1 MTYNPPI
8 DPTSLRCLYSRTL
21 NAAEQTDDKAPNR
34 ILLTGHSHQAQP
46 DVADEAARYATSLAH
61 KFVDDKWGVIFG
73 EVLPEFQKGIA
84 KRIGCADPNSIING
98 HNTHE
103 LVSPFLS
110 SWHWDHETR
119 IVSTSSEFQ
128 SLLRQ
133 LLALQGQRDVDV
145 EFVSTEDKDSLTDRI
160 VKAITPGT
168 NAVLVSTVFFNDGFV
183 LQDVPRIV
191 EKASS
196 VGASVLLD
204 AAHMCNVRMMNVDRD
219 YGDAFVTGTG
229 YKYAQGGEGAAWL
242 RVPKS
247 TRLIP
252 TITGWFADFP
262 ALKEEKYPVPIRYNE
277 GAAKFAG
284 ATFDA
289 TGLCRQNAA
298 FKLMDERGLTVELL
312 ERNNLYQ
319 TKYLMDVF
327 EEFGLRKYN
336 CEVVSSPLDARRG
349 PFLAIDIGT
358 AERAGKVQ
366 SMLKNDY
373 AIWTD
378 NRGKILRL
386 GPAPYTL
393 QEELDWGMRYLSETL
408 KKTP

>member
-1 MTYNPPI
+1 MTYTSPI
-8 DPTSLRCLYSRTL
+8 DPMDLRWFYSRTL
-21 NAAEQTDDKAPNR
+21 NALQPEDKSRRR

-61 KFVDDKWGVIFG
+61 DLVDDKWDVIFG
-73 EVLPEFQKGIA
+73 KVLPEFQRGIA
-84 KRIGCADPNSIING
+84 TRIGCSDSNSIING
-98 HNTHE
+98 ANTHE
-103 LVSPFLS
+103 LVSRFLS
-110 SWHWDHETR
+110 CWPWDPKTR
-119 IVSTSSEFQ
+119 FVSTSSEFQ
-128 SLLRQ
+128 SMYRQ
-133 LLALQGQRDVDV
+133 LLALQKERGVDV
-145 EFVSTEDKDSLTDRI
+145 EFVSTEDKHSLTNRI

-168 NAVLVSTVFFNDGFV
+168 NAVLVSTVFYNDGFV

-191 EKASS
+191 EKARS

-204 AAHMCNVRMMNVDRD
+204 AAHMCNVRMMNADRD

-252 TITGWFADFP
+252 AITGWFADFP
-262 ALKEEKYPVPIRYNE
+262 ALKEEKYPVPIRYSE
-277 GAAKFAG
+277 GAARFAG

-298 FKLMDERGLTVELL
+298 FKLMDELELTVELL

-319 TKYLMDVF
+319 TKCLMDVF
-327 EEFGLRKYN
+327 EEFGLQKYN
-336 CEVVSSPLDARRG
+336 CEVVSSLIDARRG
-349 PFLAIDIGT
+349 PFLAIDIGS
-358 AERAGKVQ
+358 AERASKVQ
-366 SMLKNDY
+366 TLLKQDHNV
-373 AIWTD
+373 WTD

-393 QEELDWGMRYLSETL
+393 QDELDWGMRYLSETL